1 MQHKIYDDA
10 LGSISKQEQEIF
22 LDSNAIIEESYQ
34 MTVFLRELLSELK
47 DHVLK
52 NGFSNKSEE
61 IEFFKIFKPQIL
73 GKLIYYNKLYRIET
87 GCPCP
92 ITAGK
97 LYQKYYSNELQQL
110 KQEYTDEISSTDFFR
125 YYRAGRTDLDHEFF
139 ERGKINLNSGLNSYV
154 FEIDYHFSTYYDYK
168 VARIIAYEFLST
180 YLLSKIH
187 HDYGDS
193 HSRDRDIFWTESNNA
208 LIELIYALHSSQ
220 SIAGGRVGIRKIS
233 AVMQVLFNIK
243 LGKIHH
249 AFHRMKTRAGSR
261 TVFLDRLKTSV
272 EDYMDQQDL

>member
-10 LGSISKQEQEIF
+10 LSSVSKQEQEIL
-22 LDSNAIIEESYQ
+22 LDPSAIIDESYQ
-34 MTVFLRELLSELK
+34 MTIFLRELLSQLK
-47 DHVLK
+47 EHVLK
-52 NGFSNKSEE
+52 NGFSNRSEE
-61 IEFFKIFKPQIL
+61 IEFFKMFKPQIL

-92 ITAGK
+92 ISAGK
-97 LYQKYYSNELQQL
+97 LYQKYYSNELAQL

-168 VARIIAYEFLST
+168 VARIVAYELLAT
-180 YLLSKIH
+180 YLFSKIH
-187 HDYGDS
+187 DEHAEIHNS
-193 HSRDRDIFWTESNNA
+193 ERDIFWTESNNA

-220 SIAGGRVGIRKIS
+220 SIAGGKVGIRKIS
-233 AVMQVLFNIK
+233 AVMQVLFRIK
-243 LGKIHH
+243 LGNIHH

-272 EDYMDQQDL
+272 ENYMDHDL

>member
-1 MQHKIYDDA
+1 MKHQIYDDA
-10 LGSISKQEQEIF
+10 LRSISKLEQEFF
-22 LDSNAIIEESYQ
+22 LDPRAIIDESYR
-34 MTVFLRELLSELK
+34 MTEFLRDLLSRLK
-47 DHVLK
+47 EHVLK

-61 IEFFKIFKPQIL
+61 IEFFKIFKPKIL

-87 GCPCP
+87 ACPCP
-92 ITAGK
+92 TSSGK

-110 KQEYTDEISSTDFFR
+110 KQEYTDQISSSDFFR

-139 ERGKINLNSGLNSYV
+139 ELGKIKLNSGLSSYV

-168 VARIIAYEFLST
+168 VARIVAYELLSI

-187 HDYGDS
+187 NENEEIRSSY
-193 HSRDRDIFWTESNNA
+193 RDIFWTESNNA
-208 LIELIYALHSSQ
+208 LVELIYALHSSR
-220 SIAGGRVGIRKIS
+220 SIAGGKVGIRKIS
-233 AVMQVLFNIK
+233 AVMQVLFGIK
-243 LGKIHH
+243 LGNIHH

-272 EDYMDQQDL
+272 EDYMDQDL

>member
-1 MQHKIYDDA
+1 MKHQIYDDA
-10 LGSISKQEQEIF
+10 LRSISKQEQEFF
-22 LDSNAIIEESYQ
+22 LDPHAIIDESYR
-34 MTVFLRELLSELK
+34 MTEFLRELLSQLK
-47 DHVLK
+47 EHVLK

-87 GCPCP
+87 ACPCP
-92 ITAGK
+92 TSGGK
-97 LYQKYYSNELQQL
+97 LYQKYYSNELQHL
-110 KQEYTDEISSTDFFR
+110 KHEYTDQISRSDFFR

-139 ERGKINLNSGLNSYV
+139 ELGKIKLNSGLNSYV

-168 VARIIAYEFLST
+168 VARILANELLSI

-187 HDYGDS
+187 NEHEDIRSSY
-193 HSRDRDIFWTESNNA
+193 RDIFWTESNNA

-220 SIAGGRVGIRKIS
+220 SITGGKVGIRKIS
-233 AVMQVLFNIK
+233 AVMQVLFGIK
-243 LGKIHH
+243 LGNIHH

-261 TVFLDRLKTSV
+261 TVFLDRLKASV
-272 EDYMDQQDL
+272 EDYMDQDL